1 MGAVHRGE
9 AALKA
14 ATPFALRQIGI
25 ATVVGFAAAAAYY
38 AYSRGKHAEWAKWDR
53 EWAQHKVSKKKE
65 MAAWL
70 ESQPYDDEVLAAA
83 AATEKE

>member
-1 MGAVHRGE
+1 MYRFTQPHPPS
-9 AALKA
+9 
-14 ATPFALRQIGI
+14 THPPQH
-25 ATVVGFAAAAAYY
+25 TDY

>member
-1 MGAVHRGE
+1 MGVKKGGGGTRPRACVDSHN
-9 AALKA
+9 L
-14 ATPFALRQIGI
+14 TPHPPTLPPI
-25 ATVVGFAAAAAYY
+25 TDY